1 MVDGSTF
8 RDDLVVQNNSITTT
22 IINDDLM
29 YDNCSTSTATRRDA
43 INSTSQQRSYRRRKF
58 GNIARPDSPKCKVN
72 FGNFDDHDD
81 DDDGGGDDVNA
92 VIDW

>member
-1 MVDGSTF
+1 
-8 RDDLVVQNNSITTT
+8 
-22 IINDDLM
+22 M

-92 VIDW
+92 VIDWWDGTVCGMSWESAQCDTGFM